1 MAITKI
7 KSLGITDGTIATS
20 NIAADA
26 VDGTKIADNAIN
38 TEHYTNGSI
47 GTVKLTDNV
56 ITTAKLNSSAVTTA
70 KLADDAV
77 TTAKVNPAQTDISSV
92 GSLSSLAVTHGTNT
106 ASVATFINTGD
117 NATNEGVVHVKQS
130 TATNKPTMVIE
141 QTGEGGNPGD
151 KQGLLIK
158 GAGQNQGDGLL
169 LGVETSNSNIA
180 SGNII
185 RPFSVWNGGYVA
197 VENKNNETS
206 FQIDKEGLVQ
216 EVQIPAS
223 QNSMNINGMNQT
235 ISNSANYVVTGLTSA
250 YYNSNSLNN
259 SGYFDSTTSKFT
271 APSGALSCHYFVHF
285 QTLLGITLP
294 TSSVDH
300 YGYIGIR
307 MNGVNGAGIP
317 FASYRQVTQGESSS
331 TISWETMSVSGVV
344 RLDATDYI
352 EPIFTGTNN
361 VSIRI
366 HSGTYTSFSVIKI
379 G

>member
-1 MAITKI
+1 K
-7 KSLGITDGTIATS
+7 ITDG
-20 NIAADA
+20 NI
-26 VDGTKIADNAIN
+26 
-38 TEHYTNGSI
+38 S
-47 GTVKLTDNV
+47 
-56 ITTAKLNSSAVTTA
+56 TA

-77 TTAKVNPAQTDISSV
+77 TQAKIGADAVGTTELANDVAISTS
-92 GSLSSLAVTHGTNT
+92 GAISTTSTSGISASHGNNT
-106 ASVATFINTGD
+106 SSVATFINTGD

-130 TATNKPTMVIE
+130 SATNKPTLVIE
-141 QTGEGGNPGD
+141 QTGEGGNTGD

-158 GAGQNQGDGLL
+158 GAGQNQGDGLMF
-169 LGVETSNSNIA
+169 GVEVTNSNLA
-180 SGNII
+180 SGNTI
-185 RPFSVWNGGYVA
+185 RPFSVWNGGFVA

-206 FQIDKEGLVQ
+206 WQIDKEGLVQ

-223 QNSMNINGMNQT
+223 QNSMNINGLNQT
-235 ISNSANYVVTGLTSA
+235 VSGSANYVVTGLTSS
-250 YYNSNSLNN
+250 YFNSNSLNN
-259 SGYFDSTTSKFT
+259 SGYFDSSTSKFT

-331 TISWETMSVSGVV
+331 TIAWETMSVSGVV

-352 EPIFTGTNN
+352 EPIFSGSD

-366 HSGTYTSFSVIKI
+366 HSGTYTSFSVVKI